1 MLKLVQTEHEV
12 LKEAEEILGTVSN
25 SEFLEFYRE
34 TLRPVQLE
42 PVKLFKWS
50 FDRFRLQFYDNFM
63 TAIIV

>member
-25 SEFLEFYRE
+25 SELIVFHFK

-42 PVKLFKWS
+42 PVKWFK
-50 FDRFRLQFYDNFM
+50 
-63 TAIIV
+63 

>member
-25 SEFLEFYRE
+25 SEFLEFHRE

-42 PVKLFKWS
+42 PVKLFK
-50 FDRFRLQFYDNFM
+50 
-63 TAIIV
+63 